1 MAVTQYDFFHYVGPG
16 MFGAHDIYDDV
27 VDCAAISRT
36 VDYMSMILNL
46 PKSGTIEDVGF
57 YVCSVNGGG
66 ANRMYEVAL
75 KTLGTDGN
83 VTTTNYGGSSGTVI
97 GSLTDAQVGWN
108 WFPLSIAATGTVSEF
123 CGISLKRLSAN
134 GTSGSF
140 SVPIEFLGYTAFPN
154 TRIGS
159 DDEGIVNGAMG
170 FMALRYDDGFVYGL
184 PANKTFNYYGDIVN
198 ADSPDEFGAKF
209 SIPVKTE
216 CVGVRIPFSLTK
228 TVNVGVNVF
237 LYDSDDTLLTSVSIP
252 YEDYLSDSFT
262 SQTQTVSDVRW
273 SPVWLSANETYRL
286 TVQAT
291 SFWDAMMGGIELI
304 TGAYRYCIP
313 EGERWSI
320 TYRTNTG
327 SWTDVDYRIPNMA
340 IIADK
345 IEIDTGDGATGTTT
359 TVILSGQGSY
369 GWAT

>member
-1 MAVTQYDFFHYVGPG
+1 MATTQYDFFHYVGPG

-27 VDCAAISRT
+27 VDCATLART
-36 VDYMSMILNL
+36 VDFMSMIVNL

-66 ANRMYEVAL
+66 ANRLYEVAI
-75 KTLGTDGN
+75 KTLDSAGA

-108 WFPLSIAATGTVSEF
+108 WISLSTPATGTVSEF
-123 CGISLKRLSAN
+123 CGLSLKRISTN

-140 SVPIEFLGYTAFPN
+140 SVPIEFIGYTAFPN
-154 TRIGS
+154 TRIVS
-159 DDEGIVNGAMG
+159 DDEGNVNGAMG
-170 FMALRYDDGFVYGL
+170 FMALRYDDGFVFGL
-184 PANKTFNYYGDIVN
+184 PANKTFNYYGDLN
-198 ADSPDEFGAKF
+198 DSPDEFGAKF
-209 SIPVKTE
+209 SVPVKTE
-216 CVGVRIPFSLTK
+216 CVGIRLPFSPTK
-228 TVNVGVNVF
+228 TVNIGSDVI
-237 LYDSDDTLLTSVSIP
+237 LYDEDDAVLSSVSIP

-262 SQTQTVSDVRW
+262 PPTQTVNDVRF
-273 SPVWLSANETYRL
+273 SPVWLEANTTYRL
-286 TVQAT
+286 IIRSQST
-291 SFWDAMMGGIELI
+291 SWDAMVGGIELI

-327 SWTDVDYRIPNMA
+327 SWTDVDYRIPNLA

-345 IEIDTGDGATGTTT
+345 IEIDTGSGVTGSTT